1 MKIVTN
7 EKLINRNKKI
17 GQITSIASLVVLGGG
32 LYFSFTAPT
41 GPTSTTSIYT
51 YSTTITFAALIL
63 GFLLS
68 QVGIFYGNRWGRSPR
83 PDERIIQSLK
93 GLEDKYT
100 FYNYTTS
107 VPHLLVGPSGIW
119 VLIPYTV
126 KGLITYDEKKLRWK
140 QKGGNFYMKF
150 FAQEGLGRPDLD
162 ALGLIKDAEKFIG
175 ENLKNFEHPPVKAA
189 LVFTNDK
196 VDVEAINAPMPTLS
210 AAKLKDFFRK
220 KAKEE
225 PAPTETIKLLQA
237 ALPK

>member
-32 LYFSFTAPT
+32 LYFSFS
-41 GPTSTTSIYT
+41 STNNNNFLSTYATSI
-51 YSTTITFAALIL
+51 TFGALIL

-83 PDERIIQSLK
+83 PDERLIQSLK

-100 FYNYTTS
+100 FYNFTTS

-140 QKGGNFYMKF
+140 QKGGNIYLKL

-175 ENLKNFEHPPVKAA
+175 ENLKDFAHPPVQAA

-196 VDVEAINAPMPTLS
+196 VDVEANNAPVPTL
-210 AAKLKDFFRK
+210 AAGKLKDFFRR

-225 PAPTETIKLLQA
+225 PAPIETIKLLQA
-237 ALPK
+237 TLPK

>member
-7 EKLINRNKKI
+7 EKLIKRNKKI
-17 GQITSIASLVVLGGG
+17 GQITSIASLLVLGIG
-32 LYFSFTAPT
+32 LYFSFS
-41 GPTSTTSIYT
+41 TSNTNSV
-51 YSTTITFAALIL
+51 SITFGALIL

-83 PDERIIQSLK
+83 PDERLIQSLK

-107 VPHLLVGPSGIW
+107 VPQLLVGPSGIW

-126 KGLITYDEKKLRWK
+126 KGLITYDEKKKRWK
-140 QKGGNFYMKF
+140 HKGGNFYLKL
-150 FAQEGLGRPDLD
+150 FAQESLGRPDLD
-162 ALGLIKDAEKFIG
+162 ALGMVNDAEKFIAK
-175 ENLKNFEHPPVKAA
+175 NLQNFDHPPIQAA
-189 LVFTNDK
+189 LVFTNENIS
-196 VDVEAINAPMPTLS
+196 VDAGNAPVPTL
-210 AAKLKDFFRK
+210 AAGKLKDFFRR

-225 PAPTETIKLLQA
+225 PAPLETIKLLQA

>member
-32 LYFSFTAPT
+32 LYFSFTS
-41 GPTSTTSIYT
+41 TSATSPLGAYA
-51 YSTTITFAALIL
+51 TTITFGALIL

-100 FYNYTTS
+100 FYNYTTN

-119 VLIPYTV
+119 VLIPYSV

-140 QKGGNFYMKF
+140 QKGGNLYMKF

-162 ALGLIKDAEKFIG
+162 ALGLMKDAEKYIA
-175 ENLKNFEHPPVKAA
+175 ENLKDLDHPPVQAA
-189 LVFTNDK
+189 LVFTNEK
-196 VDVEAINAPMPTLS
+196 VTVDATNAPLPTL
-210 AAKLKDFFRK
+210 AAGKIKDFFRK

-225 PAPTETIKLLQA
+225 PAPIETIKLLQA
-237 ALPK
+237 AFPK

>member
-1 MKIVTN
+1 MKIVSN
-7 EKLINRNKKI
+7 EKLISRNKKI
-17 GQITSIASLVVLGGG
+17 GQITSIASLVILGGG
-32 LYFSFTAPT
+32 LYFSL
-41 GPTSTTSIYT
+41 SSSNSSLSS
-51 YSTTITFAALIL
+51 YSVTITFGALIL

-83 PDERIIQSLK
+83 PDERLIQSLK

-107 VPHLLVGPSGIW
+107 VPQLLIGPSGIW
-119 VLIPYTV
+119 VLIPYPV
-126 KGLITYDEKKLRWK
+126 KGEITYDEKKKRWK

-162 ALGLIKDAEKFIG
+162 VVSLINDAEKYIAQ
-175 ENLKNFEHPPVKAA
+175 NLKDFDHPPVQAA
-189 LVFTNDK
+189 LIFTNEK
-196 VDVEAINAPMPTLS
+196 ITVDANNAPVPTLP
-210 AAKLKDFFRK
+210 AGKLKDFFRR

-225 PAPTETIKLLQA
+225 PAPVETIKLLQA

>member
-1 MKIVTN
+1 MKIVSN
-7 EKLINRNKKI
+7 EKLIKRNKKI
-17 GQITSIASLVVLGGG
+17 GQYTSIASLVILGGG
-32 LYFSFTAPT
+32 LYFSF
-41 GPTSTTSIYT
+41 STTTS
-51 YSTTITFAALIL
+51 YSMSITFGALIL

-119 VLIPYTV
+119 VLIPYPV
-126 KGLITYDEKKLRWK
+126 KGQITYDEKKSRWK
-140 QKGGNFYMKF
+140 QKGGNIYMKF

-162 ALGLIKDAEKFIG
+162 ALGLIKDAEKYIA
-175 ENLKNFEHPPVKAA
+175 ENLQNFEHPPVHAA
-189 LVFTNDK
+189 LVFTNEK
-196 VDVEAINAPMPTLS
+196 VNVEATNAPLPTLP
-210 AAKLKDFFRK
+210 AGKLKDFFRK

-225 PAPTETIKLLQA
+225 PAPIETIKLLQA
-237 ALPK
+237 AFPK

>member
-1 MKIVTN
+1 MKIVSN

-17 GQITSIASLVVLGGG
+17 GQFTSIASLVVLGGG
-32 LYFSFTAPT
+32 LYFSF
-41 GPTSTTSIYT
+41 STTTS
-51 YSTTITFAALIL
+51 YSMSITFGALIL

-100 FYNYTTS
+100 FYNFTTS
-107 VPHLLVGPSGIW
+107 VPHMLVGPSGIW

-126 KGLITYDEKKLRWK
+126 KWLITYDEKKLRWK
-140 QKGGNFYMKF
+140 QKGGNIYMKF

-162 ALGLIKDAEKFIG
+162 AIGLIKDAEKYIA
-175 ENLKNFEHPPVKAA
+175 EHLKDIQHPAVQAA

-196 VDVEAINAPMPTLS
+196 VSVEATNAPMPTLA

-225 PAPTETIKLLQA
+225 PAPIETIKLLQA
-237 ALPK
+237 AFPK

>member
-1 MKIVTN
+1 MKIVSN
-7 EKLINRNKKI
+7 EKLISRNKKI
-17 GQITSIASLVVLGGG
+17 GQITSIASLVILGGG
-32 LYFSFTAPT
+32 LYFSL
-41 GPTSTTSIYT
+41 SSSNSSLSS
-51 YSTTITFAALIL
+51 YSVSITFGALIL

-83 PDERIIQSLK
+83 PDERLIQSLK

-107 VPHLLVGPSGIW
+107 VPQLLVGPSGIW
-119 VLIPYTV
+119 VLIPYPV
-126 KGLITYDEKKLRWK
+126 KGEITYDEKKKRWK

-162 ALGLIKDAEKFIG
+162 VVSLINDAEKYIAQ
-175 ENLKNFEHPPVKAA
+175 NLKDFDHPPVQAA
-189 LVFTNDK
+189 LIFTNQK
-196 VDVEAINAPMPTLS
+196 ITVDANNAPVPTLP
-210 AAKLKDFFRK
+210 AGKLKDFFRK

-225 PAPTETIKLLQA
+225 PAPVEMIKLLQA

>member
-7 EKLINRNKKI
+7 EKLIKRNKKI
-17 GQITSIASLVVLGGG
+17 GQYTSIASLVVLGGG
-32 LYFSFTAPT
+32 LYFSF
-41 GPTSTTSIYT
+41 STTTS
-51 YSTTITFAALIL
+51 YSMSITFGALIL

-83 PDERIIQSLK
+83 PDERLVASLK

-100 FYNYTTS
+100 FYNFTTA

-140 QKGGNFYMKF
+140 QKGGNVYMKF

-162 ALGLIKDAEKFIG
+162 ALGLIKDAEKYIA
-175 ENLKNFEHPPVKAA
+175 ENVKDLEHPPVQAA

-196 VDVEAINAPMPTLS
+196 ASIEAANAPVPTLS
-210 AAKLKDFFRK
+210 AGKLKDFFRK

-225 PAPTETIKLLQA
+225 PAPLETIKLLQA

>member
-1 MKIVTN
+1 MKIVSN

-17 GQITSIASLVVLGGG
+17 GQITSIASLVILGGG
-32 LYFSFTAPT
+32 LYVSLSSSN
-41 GPTSTTSIYT
+41 STLSS
-51 YSTTITFAALIL
+51 YSVSITFGALIL

-83 PDERIIQSLK
+83 PDERLIQSLK

-107 VPHLLVGPSGIW
+107 VPQLLVGPSGIW
-119 VLIPYTV
+119 VLIPYPV
-126 KGLITYDEKKLRWK
+126 KGEITYDENKKRWK
-140 QKGGNFYMKF
+140 QKGGNFYLKF

-162 ALGLIKDAEKFIG
+162 VISLINDAEKYIAQ
-175 ENLKNFEHPPVKAA
+175 NLKDFDHPPVQAA
-189 LVFTNDK
+189 LIFTNEK
-196 VDVEAINAPMPTLS
+196 ITVDANNAPVPTLP
-210 AAKLKDFFRK
+210 AGKLKDFFRR

-225 PAPTETIKLLQA
+225 PAPVETIKLLQA

>member
-1 MKIVTN
+1 MKIVSN

-17 GQITSIASLVVLGGG
+17 GQFTSIASLVVLGGG
-32 LYFSFTAPT
+32 LYFSF
-41 GPTSTTSIYT
+41 STTTS
-51 YSTTITFAALIL
+51 YSMSITFGALIL

-100 FYNYTTS
+100 FYNFTTS
-107 VPHLLVGPSGIW
+107 VPHMLVGPSGIW

-140 QKGGNFYMKF
+140 QKGGNIYMKF

-162 ALGLIKDAEKFIG
+162 AIGLIRDAEKYIS
-175 ENLKNFEHPPVKAA
+175 EHLKDIQHPAVQAA

-196 VDVEAINAPMPTLS
+196 VSVEATNAPMPTLA

-225 PAPTETIKLLQA
+225 PAPIETIKLLQA
-237 ALPK
+237 AFPK

>member
-1 MKIVTN
+1 MKIVSN

-17 GQITSIASLVVLGGG
+17 GQITSIASLVILGGG
-32 LYFSFTAPT
+32 LYFSL
-41 GPTSTTSIYT
+41 SSSNSSLSS
-51 YSTTITFAALIL
+51 YSVSITFGALIL

-83 PDERIIQSLK
+83 PDERLIQSLK

-107 VPHLLVGPSGIW
+107 VPQLLVGPSGIW
-119 VLIPYTV
+119 VLIPYPV
-126 KGLITYDEKKLRWK
+126 KGEITYDEKKKRWK

-162 ALGLIKDAEKFIG
+162 VVSLINDAEKYIAQ
-175 ENLKNFEHPPVKAA
+175 NLKDFDHPPVQAA
-189 LVFTNDK
+189 LIFTNQK
-196 VDVEAINAPMPTLS
+196 ITVDANNAPVPTLP
-210 AAKLKDFFRK
+210 AGKLKDFFRR

-225 PAPTETIKLLQA
+225 PAPVEMIKLLQA

>member
-32 LYFSFTAPT
+32 LYFSFTS
-41 GPTSTTSIYT
+41 TSATSPLGAYA
-51 YSTTITFAALIL
+51 TTITFGALIL

-100 FYNYTTS
+100 FYNYTTN

-119 VLIPYTV
+119 VLIPYSV
-126 KGLITYDEKKLRWK
+126 KGLITYDEKKMRWN

-162 ALGLIKDAEKFIG
+162 ALGLIKDAEKYIG
-175 ENLKNFEHPPVKAA
+175 DNLKDLAHPPVQAA
-189 LVFTNDK
+189 LVFINDK
-196 VDVEAINAPMPTLS
+196 ADVEATNAPVPTLP
-210 AAKLKDFFRK
+210 AGKLKDFFRK

-225 PAPTETIKLLQA
+225 PAPIETIKLLQA
-237 ALPK
+237 AFPK

>member
-17 GQITSIASLVVLGGG
+17 GQVTSIASLVVLGGG
-32 LYFSFTAPT
+32 LYVSFTNT
-41 GPTSTTSIYT
+41 GTSTSPLAPFA
-51 YSTTITFAALIL
+51 TTITFAALIL

-100 FYNYTTS
+100 FYNFTTN

-119 VLIPYTV
+119 VLIPYSV
-126 KGLITYDEKKLRWK
+126 KGVITYDEKKMRWN
-140 QKGGNFYMKF
+140 QKGGNIYMKF

-162 ALGLIKDAEKFIG
+162 ALGLIKDAEKYIN
-175 ENLKNFEHPPVKAA
+175 ENLKDIEHPQVQAA

-196 VDVEAINAPMPTLS
+196 VAIEATNAPIPTLP
-210 AAKLKDFFRK
+210 AGKLKDFFRK
-220 KAKEE
+220 KAKED
-225 PAPTETIKLLQA
+225 PAPVETIKLLQA
-237 ALPK
+237 AFPK

>member
-1 MKIVTN
+1 MKIVSN
-7 EKLINRNKKI
+7 EKLISRNKKI
-17 GQITSIASLVVLGGG
+17 GQITSIASLVILGGG
-32 LYFSFTAPT
+32 LYFSL
-41 GPTSTTSIYT
+41 SSSNSSLSS
-51 YSTTITFAALIL
+51 YSVSITFGALIL

-83 PDERIIQSLK
+83 PDERLIQSLK

-107 VPHLLVGPSGIW
+107 VPQLLVGPSGIW
-119 VLIPYTV
+119 VLIPYPV
-126 KGLITYDEKKLRWK
+126 KGEITYDEKKKRWK

-162 ALGLIKDAEKFIG
+162 VVSLINDAEKYIAQ
-175 ENLKNFEHPPVKAA
+175 NLKDFDHPPVQAA
-189 LVFTNDK
+189 LIFTNEK
-196 VDVEAINAPMPTLS
+196 ITVDANNAPVPTLP
-210 AAKLKDFFRK
+210 AGKLKDFFRR

-225 PAPTETIKLLQA
+225 PAPIETIKLLQA

>member
-1 MKIVTN
+1 MKIVSN
-7 EKLINRNKKI
+7 EKLISRNKKI
-17 GQITSIASLVVLGGG
+17 GQITSIASLVILGGG
-32 LYFSFTAPT
+32 LYFSL
-41 GPTSTTSIYT
+41 SSSNSSLSS
-51 YSTTITFAALIL
+51 YSVSITFGALIL

-83 PDERIIQSLK
+83 PDERLIQSLK

-107 VPHLLVGPSGIW
+107 VPQLLVGPSGIW
-119 VLIPYTV
+119 VLIPYPV
-126 KGLITYDEKKLRWK
+126 KGEITYDEKKKRWK

-162 ALGLIKDAEKFIG
+162 VVSLINDAEKYIAQ
-175 ENLKNFEHPPVKAA
+175 NLKDFDHPPVQAA
-189 LVFTNDK
+189 LIFTNEK
-196 VDVEAINAPMPTLS
+196 ITVDANNAPVPTLP
-210 AAKLKDFFRK
+210 AGKLKDFFRR

-225 PAPTETIKLLQA
+225 PAPVETIKLLQA